1 MTLEDVLRELVQCL
15 DDAGEVLVGREQ
27 VRRWP
32 EGAVEVFV
40 KAGWIKPA
48 PPASTVECPGCE
60 ERCFEPARVIQSQ
73 DGQQTRAY
81 VACTYRDDMGRVP
94 IPLSHLDQWQI
105 TDGQV
110 ARWVSKQLGI
120 KEAPKRGKKKRIIE
134 LGILRGTQRSGSVSL
149 DFSESVCLKSADQS
163 FPLIEGAFFEDGRLR
178 LDQSAVVELV
188 DYSATRR
195 TADRYQPS
203 TARRD
208 DRKLGTAARHSAWR
222 KEARTLRRDHPDKS
236 ERWIAQRI
244 EKMDVAAGAAWETI
258 RKNIRE

>member
-1 MTLEDVLRELVQCL
+1 MTLEDVLRELVLCL
-15 DDAGEVLVGREQ
+15 HNAGEVLVGREQ

-32 EGAVEVFV
+32 EGAVEIFIT
-40 KAGWIKPA
+40 AGWIKPA
-48 PPASTVECPGCE
+48 LPASTVECPGCE
-60 ERCFEPARVIQSQ
+60 EGCFEPVHVIQSQ
-73 DGQQTRAY
+73 DGQRTRAY
-81 VACTYRDDMGRVP
+81 VACIYRDDMGRVP
-94 IPLSHLDQWQI
+94 IPLTHLDQWQI

-120 KEAPKRGKKKRIIE
+120 KATPKWGKKKRTME
-134 LGILRGTQRSGSVSL
+134 LGVLRGTQRSGSVSL
-149 DFSESVCLKSADQS
+149 DFFESVCLRAADQS
-163 FPLIEGAFFEDGRLR
+163 LPLIEGAFFQDGQLR

-188 DYSATRR
+188 DYSAIRR

-208 DRKLGTAARHSAWR
+208 DRKLDTAARHAAWR
-222 KEARTLRRDHPDKS
+222 KEARRLRGANPDKS